1 MNFNNTLI
9 HASSLGK
16 LFTEPVKKEDKEA
29 GNLSATA
36 KTHLIEVYISQKYG
50 RKKDIET
57 RQMSKGK
64 LAEDDSLLLLSE
76 HLGEYLEKNEGM
88 ISNNYIVGT
97 PDAFIGLSLEEAEI
111 IYDVKSSYDIF
122 TFLANIEGNLN
133 KDYYYQLQA
142 YMWLT
147 GAKEGFVSYCLVDLP
162 TEQLEVEKSYVMR
175 KTGAISE
182 ESQDFKDAWKKKESL
197 FLYNDIDESERIL
210 LFKVEKDETFP
221 EKCQQKV
228 EKARIFLQDLQNKH
242 LNFNIL

>member
-1 MNFNNTLI
+1 MNWNTVLI

-36 KTHLIEVYISQKYG
+36 KTHLIEVYIREKYG

-57 RQMSKGK
+57 KQMSKGK

-76 HLGEYLEKNEGM
+76 YLGEYLEKNEGM

-97 PDAFIGLSLEEAEI
+97 PDAYVGLSLEEADA
-111 IYDVKSSYDIF
+111 IYDVKSSYDVF

-142 YMWLT
+142 YMLLT
-147 GAKEGFVSYCLVDLP
+147 GAEEGHVAYCLVDLP
-162 TEQLEVEKSYVMR
+162 FEQLEAEKQYLMR
-175 KTGAISE
+175 KIGAISE

-197 FLYNDIDESERIL
+197 FLYNDIPESERIL
-210 LFKVEKDETFP
+210 LFNVEKDPTFP

-228 EKARIFLQDLQNKH
+228 EKARIFLNELENKH
-242 LNFNIL
+242 LNFNN

>member
-36 KTHLIEVYISQKYG
+36 KTHLIEVYIREKYG

-57 RQMSKGK
+57 KQMSKGK

-76 HLGEYLEKNEGM
+76 HLGEYLEKNEEVVK
-88 ISNNYIVGT
+88 SNYIVGT
-97 PDAFIGLSLEEAEI
+97 PDAFTGDCITKADV

-122 TFLANIEGNLN
+122 TFLANVEGNLN

-147 GAKEGFVSYCLVDLP
+147 GAEYGHVAYCLVDLP
-162 TEQLEVEKSYVMR
+162 FEQLEAEKQYLMR
-175 KTGAISE
+175 KIGAISE

-197 FLYNDIDESERIL
+197 FLYNDIPESERIL
-210 LFKVEKDETFP
+210 LFNVQKDPTFP

-228 EKARIFLQDLQNKH
+228 EKARVFLNELENKH
-242 LNFNIL
+242 IHFNNI

>member
-1 MNFNNTLI
+1 MNWNNTLI

-36 KTHLIEVYISQKYG
+36 KTHLIEVYIREKYN

-57 RQMSKGK
+57 KQMSKGK

-76 HLGEYLEKNEGM
+76 YLGEYLEKNEEY
-88 ISNNYIVGT
+88 IQNNYIVGT
-97 PDAFIGLSLEEAEI
+97 PDAFIGEDLDHADK

-147 GAKEGFVSYCLVDLP
+147 GAKEGFVAYCLVDLP
-162 TEQLEVEKSYVMR
+162 FEQLEAEKQYIMR

-182 ESQDFKDAWKKKESL
+182 ESSEFKDAWKKKESL
-197 FLYNDIDESERIL
+197 FLYNDIPESERIL
-210 LFKVEKDETFP
+210 LFKVEKDPSFP

-228 EKARIFLQDLQNKH
+228 EKARIFLNELENKH
-242 LNFNIL
+242 INFNK